1 MNETDIL
8 SNITMYETT
17 GKLLTHPHV
26 MCTCCNG
33 TTTMFGNKDNG
44 NLYKRIQTFG
54 SLRALL
60 TQFKCR
66 ACSKG
71 HGAVAVKAAAPVMKA
86 AAPVIIAAACNVEY
100 ASKDVAHAAE
110 QLSAED
116 CAKIFVMMPNG
127 KMDYW
132 WRHPSHYSQSNKGIT
147 GVTITHED
155 GSTEHRP

>member
-8 SNITMYETT
+8 SNITSYETT

-26 MCTCCNG
+26 TCTCCNG

-44 NLYKRIQTFG
+44 NLHKRIQTFG
-54 SLRALL
+54 SLRVLL

-66 ACSKG
+66 TCSKD
-71 HGAVAVKAAAPVMKA
+71 GAAAVVKAAAPVMKA
-86 AAPVIIAAACNVEY
+86 VAPVIIAAACNVEY

-132 WRHPSHYSQSNKGIT
+132 WRHPSHYSQSSKGIT

>member
-8 SNITMYETT
+8 SNITSYETT

-33 TTTMFGNKDNG
+33 ATTMFGNKDNG
-44 NLYKRIQTFG
+44 NLYKRIETFG

-71 HGAVAVKAAAPVMKA
+71 HDAAMIKAAAPVMKA
-86 AAPVIIAAACNVEY
+86 AMPVTIDAAPDVEY
-100 ASKDVAHAAE
+100 ASIHVQHAAE

-116 CAKIFVMMPNG
+116 CAKIFVVMPNG

-132 WRHPSHYSQSNKGIT
+132 WRHPSHYSQRNKGIT